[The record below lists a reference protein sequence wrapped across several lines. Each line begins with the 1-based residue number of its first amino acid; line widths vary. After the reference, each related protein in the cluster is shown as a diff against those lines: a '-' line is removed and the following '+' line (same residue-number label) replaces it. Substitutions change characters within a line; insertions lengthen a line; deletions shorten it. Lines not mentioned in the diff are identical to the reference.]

1 MQKMTRNFCLISLLS
16 VSCYGL
22 LSPQAAALNQ
32 DSERQITLQETQKD
46 SQNNVAPQSASTP
59 TAATSS
65 SKMTIYKVIG
75 KDGVVTYTDKP
86 QRNAEPL
93 AFDGKTQN
101 VVTAPKVSP
110 LPSPKPVAPKPNY
123 RVVIKSPAPE
133 ATIRNNLGEIT
144 ISAAQPGAQKAPI
157 YRLIFDDAPLV
168 SNSSGVFKL
177 SGIHRGAHT
186 YKVELTNNT
195 GKTLA
200 SSPVQTLYLHQA
212 SALINN

>member
-1 MQKMTRNFCLISLLS
+1 MTRHICLISLVLS
-16 VSCYGL
+16 SGNGL
-22 LSPQAAALNQ
+22 LPVQAEMLNQ
-32 DSERQITLQETQKD
+32 ESTQQEAQESATG
-46 SQNNVAPQSASTP
+46 QSSNATSA
-59 TAATSS
+59 AATSP
-65 SKMTIYKVIG
+65 MTIYKVVG
-75 KDGVVTYTDKP
+75 KDGSVTYTDKP
-86 QRNAEPL
+86 QQNAEPL
-93 AFDGKTQN
+93 AFDVKTQN
-101 VVTAPKVSP
+101 VVTAAKVTP
-110 LPSPKPVAPKPNY
+110 PPPAKPAAPKPNY

-133 ATIRNNLGEIT
+133 ATIRNNLGEFT
-144 ISAAQPGAQKAPI
+144 ISAPQPGAPKAPI
-157 YRLIFDDAPLV
+157 YRLIFDDAPLA